1 MSGGGGGASRF
12 GWNWKGGKNGS
23 AAQRRADGGE
33 GDLKSF
39 EFWWD
44 PPGGA
49 PRSWAGPA
57 VGVVRYASSA
67 QFIYYGG
74 P

>member
-1 MSGGGGGASRF
+1 MELGVEAPLDSDGTIG
-12 GWNWKGGKNGS
+12 KGERMG
-23 AAQRRADGGE
+23 AQRNGADGGE